1 MISFSEGK
9 APQILSTPAWIANVH
24 LETDGMV
31 NMLKSLKPSIAMTL
45 LADMKNKL
53 KSPGDHKLLRNL
65 EDFLRSISIYLVIY
79 PNELK
84 SLLLITLAKNK

>member
-1 MISFSEGK
+1 MKKSVVWH
-9 APQILSTPAWIANVH
+9 QDHTPWIANVH

-31 NMLKSLKPSIAMTL
+31 DTLKSMESSIVMTL
-45 LADMKNKL
+45 PVDMENKL

>member
-24 LETDGMV
+24 LETDDMV
-31 NMLKSLKPSIAMTL
+31 DMLKSMKSSIVMTL
-45 LADMKNKL
+45 LADMKYKL

-65 EDFLRSISIYLVIY
+65 EDFLRSISIYFVIHL
-79 PNELK
+79 NELK
-84 SLLLITLAKNK
+84 SLLLINFGQK